1 MPSADL
7 PVLAS
12 RLGRVSRYTKDW
24 LGPDD
29 AGGILMSEGSETDGL
44 QTSRQSMTRRARDF
58 AVLVLTTG
66 TVMLILAFTGALGL
80 IEALTA
86 MFVIGA
92 IAAAYYV
99 GSASMRVTAPVKPIE
114 ASRRDSLVI
123 ADFLSALPLPA
134 FEVSRDE
141 QRITAFNQPAA
152 AFLRLGQRRSAPP
165 RASAIIR
172 TPALLSAI
180 ETCFSAAG
188 LASAEIEM
196 EIGPEEQWRAHI
208 RPIPVSGNLLI
219 VLEDLTPVK
228 RAARARADFLA
239 NASHELRTPL
249 TAISGFI
256 ETMRGPARE
265 DKDSWD
271 RFLGIMAGETERMS
285 RLIAD
290 LLSLS
295 RIESA
300 EHVQPTAREH
310 FGDIVVNAVDALHPL
325 ASEKGI
331 ELVFDEPGVLPPVT
345 ANRDELIQV
354 VENLVSNAIK
364 YSKGGNKI
372 MIRCGVAL
380 DAFAARS
387 EAAQVWPDS
396 ERMTLLQAS
405 NRLAINE
412 PTVWMRVE
420 DQGPGIEREHLPRL
434 GERFYRADQ
443 SRGGK
448 ITGTGLGLAIVKH
461 IMAHHRGGLA
471 VETLMGQGTAFGV
484 WLPAAR
490 DSQGS

>member
-1 MPSADL
+1 
-7 PVLAS
+7 
-12 RLGRVSRYTKDW
+12 
-24 LGPDD
+24 
-29 AGGILMSEGSETDGL
+29 MSDGSETDGL

-66 TVMLILAFTGALGL
+66 TVMLILALTGSLGL

-99 GSASMRVTAPVKPIE
+99 GSASMRVPAPAKPLE
-114 ASRRDSLVI
+114 ASRREGMAI
-123 ADFLSALPLPA
+123 AEFLSALPLPA

-180 ETCFSAAG
+180 ETCFNAAG
-188 LASAEIEM
+188 LGSAEIEM
-196 EIGPEEQWRAHI
+196 EVGPEEQWRAHI

-300 EHVQPTAREH
+300 EQVQPTEREH

-331 ELVFDEPGVLPPVT
+331 ELVFDEPGVLPAVT

-364 YSKGGNKI
+364 YSKGGNKVV
-372 MIRCGVAL
+372 IRCGVAL

-405 NRLAINE
+405 NRVAINE

-490 DSQGS
+490 DNQGG

>member
-1 MPSADL
+1 
-7 PVLAS
+7 
-12 RLGRVSRYTKDW
+12 
-24 LGPDD
+24 
-29 AGGILMSEGSETDGL
+29 MSDGSETDGL

-66 TVMLILAFTGALGL
+66 TVMLILALTGSLGL

-99 GSASMRVTAPVKPIE
+99 GSASMRVPAPAKPLE
-114 ASRRDSLVI
+114 ASRREGMAI
-123 ADFLSALPLPA
+123 AEFLSALPLPA

-180 ETCFSAAG
+180 ETCFNAAG
-188 LASAEIEM
+188 LGSAEIEM
-196 EIGPEEQWRAHI
+196 EVGPEEQWRAHI

-271 RFLGIMAGETERMS
+271 RFLGIMAGETERMN

-300 EHVQPTAREH
+300 EQVQPTEREH

-331 ELVFDEPGVLPPVT
+331 ELVFDESGVLPAVT

-364 YSKGGNKI
+364 YSKGGNKVI
-372 MIRCGVAL
+372 IRCGVAL

-405 NRLAINE
+405 NRVAINE

-490 DSQGS
+490 ENQGG

>member
-1 MPSADL
+1 
-7 PVLAS
+7 
-12 RLGRVSRYTKDW
+12 
-24 LGPDD
+24 
-29 AGGILMSEGSETDGL
+29 MSDGSETDGL
-44 QTSRQSMTRRARDF
+44 QTSRPSMTRRARDF

-66 TVMLILAFTGALGL
+66 TVMLILALTGSLGL

-99 GSASMRVTAPVKPIE
+99 GSASMRVPAPAKPLE
-114 ASRRDSLVI
+114 ASSRDGMAIS
-123 ADFLSALPLPA
+123 DFLSALPLPA

-180 ETCFSAAG
+180 ETCFNAAG
-188 LASAEIEM
+188 LGSAEIEM

-208 RPIPVSGNLLI
+208 HPVPVSGNLLI

-310 FGDIVVNAVDALHPL
+310 FGDIVMNAVDALHPL

-331 ELVFDEPGVLPPVT
+331 ELVFDEPGALPAVT

-354 VENLVSNAIK
+354 AENLVSNAIK
-364 YSKGGNKI
+364 YSKGGNKVV
-372 MIRCGVAL
+372 IRCGVAP
-380 DAFAARS
+380 DAFAART
-387 EAAQVWPDS
+387 EAAQIWPDS

-405 NRLAINE
+405 NRVAINE

-471 VETLMGQGTAFGV
+471 VETLIGQGTAFGV

-490 DSQGS
+490 EAQGH

>member
-1 MPSADL
+1 M
-7 PVLAS
+7 V
-12 RLGRVSRYTKDW
+12 
-24 LGPDD
+24 
-29 AGGILMSEGSETDGL
+29 
-44 QTSRQSMTRRARDF
+44 
-58 AVLVLTTG
+58 
-66 TVMLILAFTGALGL
+66 
-80 IEALTA
+80 
-86 MFVIGA
+86 
-92 IAAAYYV
+92 
-99 GSASMRVTAPVKPIE
+99 
-114 ASRRDSLVI
+114 
-123 ADFLSALPLPA
+123 
-134 FEVSRDE
+134 
-141 QRITAFNQPAA
+141 
-152 AFLRLGQRRSAPP
+152 
-165 RASAIIR
+165 
-172 TPALLSAI
+172 
-180 ETCFSAAG
+180 
-188 LASAEIEM
+188 
-196 EIGPEEQWRAHI
+196 
-208 RPIPVSGNLLI
+208 

-310 FGDIVVNAVDALHPL
+310 FGDIVMNSVDALQPL
-325 ASEKGI
+325 ASDKGVA
-331 ELVFDEPGVLPPVT
+331 LVFDEPEALPAVT

-364 YSKGGNKI
+364 YSKGGHKVT
-372 MIRCGVAL
+372 IRCGVAP
-380 DAFAARS
+380 DAFAART
-387 EAAQVWPDS
+387 EAAHAWPDS
-396 ERMTLLQAS
+396 ERMTLLQTS
-405 NRLAINE
+405 NRVAINE

-471 VETLMGQGTAFGV
+471 VETVMGQGTAFGV

-490 DSQGS
+490 ENQGN

>member
-1 MPSADL
+1 
-7 PVLAS
+7 
-12 RLGRVSRYTKDW
+12 
-24 LGPDD
+24 
-29 AGGILMSEGSETDGL
+29 MSDGSETEGL
-44 QTSRQSMTRRARDF
+44 RRARQSMTRRTRDF

-66 TVMLILAFTGALGL
+66 SVMLVLALTGSLGL

-86 MFVIGA
+86 MFVIGS

-99 GSASMRVTAPVKPIE
+99 GSAAMQAPVPAVSKAE
-114 ASRRDSLVI
+114 ASGRDELPVN
-123 ADFLSALPLPA
+123 DLLSALAQPA
-134 FEVSRDE
+134 FEISRDE
-141 QRITAFNQPAA
+141 QRIVAYNEPAA
-152 AFLRLGQRRSAPP
+152 AFLRLGNRRSAPP
-165 RASAIIR
+165 RANIIIR
-172 TPALLSAI
+172 TPALLTAI
-180 ETCFSAAG
+180 ETCFSTG
-188 LASAEIEM
+188 TQGSAEIEM

-208 RPIPVSGNLLI
+208 RPVRRSGNLLV

-271 RFLGIMAGETERMS
+271 RFLGIMAGETQRMS

-310 FGDIVVNAVDALHPL
+310 FGDIVMNSVDALQPL
-325 ASEKGI
+325 ASEQGI
-331 ELVFDEPGVLPPVT
+331 ELIFEPPAALPAVT

-364 YSKGGNKI
+364 YSKGGQKI
-372 MIRCGVAL
+372 IIRCGVAA
-380 DAFAARS
+380 DGFAARTD
-387 EAAQVWPDS
+387 AAQIWPDS
-396 ERMTLLQAS
+396 ERMTLLQTS
-405 NRLAINE
+405 NRAAIND

-461 IMAHHRGGLA
+461 IMAHHRGGFA
-471 VETLMGQGTAFGV
+471 VETLIGQGSAFGV

-490 DSQGS
+490 EVQPS

>member
-1 MPSADL
+1 
-7 PVLAS
+7 
-12 RLGRVSRYTKDW
+12 
-24 LGPDD
+24 
-29 AGGILMSEGSETDGL
+29 MSDGSETEGL
-44 QTSRQSMTRRARDF
+44 QPARQAMTRRARDF
-58 AVLVLTTG
+58 AVLVLATG
-66 TVMLILAFTGALGL
+66 TVMLILALTGSLGL

-86 MFVIGA
+86 MFVIGS
-92 IAAAYYV
+92 ISAAYYV
-99 GSASMRVTAPVKPIE
+99 GSAAMQVPPGPVKAVE
-114 ASRRDSLVI
+114 ASGRDGI
-123 ADFLSALPLPA
+123 AIAELLAALPLPA
-134 FEVSRDE
+134 FEVSQDQ
-141 QRITAFNQPAA
+141 QRITAFNEPAA

-165 RASAIIR
+165 RASVIIR
-172 TPALLSAI
+172 APALLKAI
-180 ETCFSAAG
+180 ETCFNTGSVG
-188 LASAEIEM
+188 SAEIEM

-208 RPIPVSGNLLI
+208 RPIPGSGNLL
-219 VLEDLTPVK
+219 VLLEDLTPVK

-271 RFLGIMAGETERMS
+271 RFLGIMAGESERMS

-310 FGDIVVNAVDALHPL
+310 FTDIVMNSVDALQPL
-325 ASEKGI
+325 ASEKGV
-331 ELVFDEPGVLPPVT
+331 ELVFDEPGALPAVT

-364 YSKGGNKI
+364 YSKGGNTVT
-372 MIRCGVAL
+372 IRCGVAP
-380 DAFAARS
+380 DGFAART
-387 EAAQVWPDS
+387 EAAQAWDDS
-396 ERMTLLQAS
+396 ERMTLLQS
-405 NRLAINE
+405 TNRVAIND

-471 VETLMGQGTAFGV
+471 VETVMGQGTAFGV

-490 DSQGS
+490 ET

>member
-1 MPSADL
+1 
-7 PVLAS
+7 
-12 RLGRVSRYTKDW
+12 
-24 LGPDD
+24 
-29 AGGILMSEGSETDGL
+29 MSDGTETESL
-44 QTSRQSMTRRARDF
+44 QPPRQSMTRRTRDF

-66 TVMLILAFTGALGL
+66 TVMLALAFTGSLGL

-86 MFVIGA
+86 MFVIGS

-99 GSASMRVTAPVKPIE
+99 GSAAMQAPPAPVLAAETPG
-114 ASRRDSLVI
+114 SDQVPI
-123 ADFLSALPLPA
+123 ADLLSALPLPA

-141 QRITAFNQPAA
+141 QRIVAFNEPAA

-165 RASAIIR
+165 RASVIIR
-172 TPALLSAI
+172 APALLTAI
-180 ETCFSAAG
+180 ETCFSTG
-188 LASAEIEM
+188 TQGSAEIEM

-208 RPIPVSGNLLI
+208 RPVRSSGNLLV

-300 EHVQPTAREH
+300 EHVQPTSREY
-310 FGDIVVNAVDALHPL
+310 FGEIVMNSVDALQPL
-325 ASEKGI
+325 AGEKGI
-331 ELVFDEPGVLPPVT
+331 ELVFDEPASLPPVT

-364 YSKGGNKI
+364 YSKGGQTI
-372 MIRCGVAL
+372 TIRCGVAP
-380 DAFAARS
+380 DGFAART
-387 EAAQVWPDS
+387 EAAQVWSES
-396 ERMTLLQAS
+396 ERMTLLQTS
-405 NRLAINE
+405 NRAAIND

-461 IMAHHRGGLA
+461 IMAHHRGGFA
-471 VETLMGQGTAFGV
+471 VETVMGQGTAFGV

-490 DSQGS
+490 EI

>member
-1 MPSADL
+1 
-7 PVLAS
+7 
-12 RLGRVSRYTKDW
+12 
-24 LGPDD
+24 
-29 AGGILMSEGSETDGL
+29 MSDGSETDGL
-44 QTSRQSMTRRARDF
+44 QTSRPSMTRRARDF

-66 TVMLILAFTGALGL
+66 TVMLILALTGSLGL

-99 GSASMRVTAPVKPIE
+99 GSASMRVPAPAKPLE
-114 ASRRDSLVI
+114 ASSRDGMAIS
-123 ADFLSALPLPA
+123 DFLSALPLPA

-180 ETCFSAAG
+180 ETCFNAAG
-188 LASAEIEM
+188 LGSAEIEM

-208 RPIPVSGNLLI
+208 HPVPVSGNLLI

-310 FGDIVVNAVDALHPL
+310 FGDIVMNAVDALHPL

-331 ELVFDEPGVLPPVT
+331 ELVFDEPGALPAVT

-354 VENLVSNAIK
+354 AENLVSNAIK
-364 YSKGGNKI
+364 YSKGGNKVV
-372 MIRCGVAL
+372 IRCGVAQ
-380 DAFAARS
+380 DAFAART
-387 EAAQVWPDS
+387 EAAQIWPDS

-405 NRLAINE
+405 NRVAINE

-471 VETLMGQGTAFGV
+471 VETVLGQGTAFGV

-490 DSQGS
+490 EAQGH